1 MIEDLHDD
9 DAPVGRIL
17 TRREAVIVLGSAGAA
32 GFLSL
37 AGCTSRSSDGNAMAA
52 TSNRSGSVATCA
64 VKPAMT
70 EGPYFVDERLDRAD
84 IRSDSTS
91 REVKPGAALALAF
104 NVSRIQNGACTPLP
118 GAQVDIWHCDAMGVY
133 SDADDPGFSTRGQTW
148 LRGFQ
153 TTKADGIATFTTILP
168 GWYRGRATHIHFKI
182 RGKDAGGS
190 PFDFTSQIFFDEG
203 FLTSAYKLPPYNSRS
218 DSGRTLNARD
228 GIYNRG
234 GSELLVTPSSV
245 NGRYAAA
252 FNIGLDV

>member
-1 MIEDLHDD
+1 MVDEGPDD

-52 TSNRSGSVATCA
+52 ASNKSGSVATCA
-64 VKPAMT
+64 VKPEMT
-70 EGPYFVDERLDRAD
+70 EGPYFVEEKLDRAD

-91 REVKPGAALALAF
+91 REMRPGALLALTF
-104 NVSRIQNGACTPLP
+104 NVSRIQNGACTPFRA
-118 GAQVDIWHCDAMGVY
+118 AQVDVWHCDAQGVY
-133 SDADDPGFSTRGQTW
+133 SDANDSGFSTRGQTW
-148 LRGFQ
+148 LRGYQ
-153 TTKADGIATFTTILP
+153 VSKADGIATFTTVLP

-182 RGKDAGGS
+182 RGKNSGGS
-190 PFDFTSQIFFDEG
+190 PFDFTSQIFFDEQ

-228 GIYNRG
+228 GIFNRG
-234 GSELLVTPSSV
+234 GSELLVTPSSA
-245 NGRYAAA
+245 NGKYAAT